1 MIYMY
6 SIHIR
11 NADIVLICVYMYNIY
26 TVFLLL
32 FITVFLLNY
41 FIIVKLNINF
51 VYYQFYLLCTNK
63 DYYYYYNVLLLYILL
78 YPIGV
83 CMIINKKK

>member
-6 SIHIR
+6 SVHIR

-32 FITVFLLNY
+32 FITVFFTVLY
-41 FIIVKLNINF
+41 YIVKLNIIF

-63 DYYYYYNVLLLYILL
+63 DYYYRL
-78 YPIGV
+78 
-83 CMIINKKK
+83 